1 MYISSAQ
8 RLSVTNESSQRRM
21 RCLVLFALVAAAAAW
36 PNMMEGFMS
45 DSSGGASD
53 AQKQHDVNYLL
64 WKVYEDIRDPALQ
77 GLSQSFN
84 PSSGH
89 YDDDGVA
96 VKRLLQELN
105 DHRLLEQ
112 KHWFS
117 LFNKRQREE
126 ALMLYDVLEHS
137 TDWAT
142 FVGNAAYF
150 RSRMNEGEY
159 VYAIYAAVTHS
170 ELTHDVVLPPLY
182 EVTPHLFT
190 NSEVIQEAYTAK
202 MTQTPS
208 KIKSHFTG
216 SKSNPEQRVAYFG
229 EDIGMNTHHVT
240 WHLEFPFWWD
250 DSHENHHIE
259 RKGENFFWV
268 HHQLTV
274 RFDAE
279 RLSNYLDPV
288 EELHWD
294 DVIHEGFAPHTM
306 YKYGGYFPSRPD
318 HVHFEDVDGVA
329 RVRDMLILES
339 RIRDAIA
346 HGYITAKDGSTISIR
361 DAHGIDVLGDVI
373 ESSTYSP
380 NPQYY
385 GALHNTAH
393 VMLGR
398 QGDPHGKFDLPPGV
412 LEHFETATRDPAF
425 FRLHKYMDN
434 IFREHKDSLTPYTTQ
449 ELEFPGVAIDSV
461 TLSNRLETHFE
472 DFEYSLINAVDDT
485 PQVDDVDI
493 STIVPRLTHSDFSVS
508 LGVTNNNGKEV
519 SATVRA
525 FAWPKYD
532 NNGVEYSFNDGRWNA
547 IELDK
552 FWVKLSPGAN
562 TITRS
567 GKDSAVTVPD
577 VPSFKDLIEQ
587 TEAALS
593 SGSALHL
600 EKYHSGLGLP
610 NRFLIPKGN
619 TQGMEF
625 HVVFFLSDG
634 EEDAAVDGLHDSTSF
649 NHYGCADGK
658 YPDNR
663 PHGYPLDRRIDDE
676 RIITGVT
683 NFKAVDVKVYHIEE
697 H

>member
-1 MYISSAQ
+1 M
-8 RLSVTNESSQRRM
+8 L
-21 RCLVLFALVAAAAAW
+21 LVLCALVVAAAAW
-36 PNMMEGFMS
+36 PNFGMMASPG
-45 DSSGGASD
+45 SSTSD
-53 AQKQHDVNYLL
+53 AQKQHDVNSVL
-64 WKVYEDIRDPALQ
+64 WKVYEELHDPHLKE
-77 GLSQSFN
+77 LSQTFD
-84 PSSGH
+84 PLSGH
-89 YDDDGVA
+89 YDDDGVSA
-96 VKRLLQELN
+96 KRLMQEFN

-117 LFNKRQREE
+117 LFNTRQREE

-137 TDWAT
+137 SDWDT
-142 FVGNAAYF
+142 FAGNAAYF
-150 RSRMNEGEY
+150 RVRMNEGEF
-159 VYAIYAAVTHS
+159 VYAIYAAVIHS
-170 ELTHDVVLPPLY
+170 ELTHHVVLPPLY

-190 NSEVIQEAYTAK
+190 NSEVIQEAYKAK
-202 MTQTPS
+202 MTQTAT
-208 KIKSHFTG
+208 KIESHFTG

-288 EELHWD
+288 DELHWD
-294 DVIHEGFAPHTM
+294 DLIHEGFAPHTM

-318 HVHFEDVDGVA
+318 NVHFEDVDGVA

-346 HGYITAKDGSTISIR
+346 HGYITAKDGSTINIR
-361 DAHGIDVLGDVI
+361 DSKGINVLGDVI
-373 ESSTYSP
+373 ESSMYSP

-434 IFREHKDSLTPYTTQ
+434 IFREHKDSLPPYTKE
-449 ELEFPGVAIDSV
+449 ELEFPGIAVDSISF
-461 TLSNRLETHFE
+461 SNRLETYFE
-472 DFEYSLINAVDDT
+472 NFEYSLINAVDDT
-485 PQVDDVDI
+485 EQIPDVPI
-493 STIVPRLTHSDFSVS
+493 STTVPRLAHKDFTAEF
-508 LGVTNNNGKEV
+508 GITNNNENDV
-519 SATVRA
+519 MATVRV

-532 NNGVEYSFNDGRWNA
+532 NNHVEFSFDDGSWNA
-547 IELDK
+547 IELDR
-552 FWVKLSPGAN
+552 FWTKLTPGHN

-567 GKDSAVTVPD
+567 SRDSAVTVPD
-577 VPSFKDLIEQ
+577 VPSFQTLMTKTEQ
-587 TEAALS
+587 ALA

-600 EKYHSGLGLP
+600 EDFHSSLGLP
-610 NRFLIPKGN
+610 NRFLIPKGKSE
-619 TQGMEF
+619 GMEF
-625 HVVFFLSDG
+625 HLVVFASDG
-634 EEDAAVDGLHDSTSF
+634 AKDAAVDGLHQITTF
-649 NHYGCADGK
+649 HHYGLHDGT
-658 YPDNR
+658 YPDHQ
-663 PHGYPLDRRIDDE
+663 PHGYPLDRHVDDE

-683 NFKAVDVKVYHIEE
+683 NFKAIDVKVYHVE

>member
-1 MYISSAQ
+1 M
-8 RLSVTNESSQRRM
+8 RL
-21 RCLVLFALVAAAAAW
+21 LVLCALVAAAAAW
-36 PNMMEGFMS
+36 PNFGMMA
-45 DSSGGASD
+45 DSPGGASN
-53 AQKQHDVNYLL
+53 AQKQHDVNSIL
-64 WKVYEDIRDPALQ
+64 WKVYEEIRDPHLKE
-77 GLSQSFN
+77 LSTSFD
-84 PSSGH
+84 PLSGQ

-96 VKRLLQELN
+96 IKRLLQELN

-112 KHWFS
+112 KNWFS
-117 LFNKRQREE
+117 LFNTRQREE

-142 FVGNAAYF
+142 FAGNAAYF
-150 RSRMNEGEY
+150 RTRVNEGEF
-159 VYAIYAAVTHS
+159 VYAMYAAVTHS

-202 MTQTPS
+202 MTQTPR

-294 DVIHEGFAPHTM
+294 DVIREGFAPHTM

-318 HVHFEDVDGVA
+318 NVKFEDVDGVA

-346 HGYITAKDGSTISIR
+346 HGYVTGKDGSIISIN

-373 ESSTYSP
+373 ESSLYSP

-412 LEHFETATRDPAF
+412 LEHFETATRDPTF

-434 IFREHKDSLTPYTTQ
+434 IFREHKDSLTPYTKQ
-449 ELEFPGVAIDSV
+449 ELEFPGVAVDSIAV
-461 TLSNRLETHFE
+461 SNRLETHFE
-472 DFEYSLINAVDDT
+472 DFEYNLINAVDDT
-485 PQVDDVDI
+485 TEISDVPI
-493 STIVPRLTHSDFSVS
+493 STVVSRLTHNDFSIEI
-508 LGVTNNNGKEV
+508 GATNNNDKEV
-519 SATVRA
+519 SATVRI

-532 NNGVEYSFNDGRWNA
+532 NNGVQFSFNDGRWNA
-547 IELDK
+547 IEIDR
-552 FWVKLSPGAN
+552 FWTKLAPGAN
-562 TITRS
+562 TISRS
-567 GKDSAVTVPD
+567 SKDSAVTVPD
-577 VPSFKDLIEQ
+577 VPSFQ
-587 TEAALS
+587 TLVDKAEEALS
-593 SGSALHL
+593 SGSELHL
-600 EKYHSGLGLP
+600 EEFASGLGLP
-610 NRFLIPKGN
+610 NRFLIPKGK

-625 HVVFFLSDG
+625 HVVVFISDG
-634 EEDAAVDGLHDSTSF
+634 EQDAAVEGLHTSTTF
-649 NHYGCADGK
+649 NHYGAADGK

-663 PHGYPLDRRIDDE
+663 PHGYPLDRRVDDQ
-676 RIITGVT
+676 RIITSVS
-683 NFKAVDVKVYHIEE
+683 NFKAADVKVYHVEE